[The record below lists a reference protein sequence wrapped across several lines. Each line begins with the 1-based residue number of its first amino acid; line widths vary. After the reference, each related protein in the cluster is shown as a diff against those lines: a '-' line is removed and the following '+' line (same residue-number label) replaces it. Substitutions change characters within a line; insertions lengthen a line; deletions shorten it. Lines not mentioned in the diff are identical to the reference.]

1 MAAWLD
7 LSAGLVVML
16 ILTFSCYQFCQYC
29 REARLNIIACVA
41 KLYRKF
47 VDQFIDEFTN
57 NPPGLRR

>member
-29 REARLNIIACVA
+29 REARLNI

-57 NPPGLRR
+57 NPPGPRR

>member
-7 LSAGLVVML
+7 LFAGLVVAL

-29 REARLNIIACVA
+29 REARLNIIACLA

-47 VDQFIDEFTN
+47 LDELRDSFTN
-57 NPPGLRR
+57 NPPGPRR